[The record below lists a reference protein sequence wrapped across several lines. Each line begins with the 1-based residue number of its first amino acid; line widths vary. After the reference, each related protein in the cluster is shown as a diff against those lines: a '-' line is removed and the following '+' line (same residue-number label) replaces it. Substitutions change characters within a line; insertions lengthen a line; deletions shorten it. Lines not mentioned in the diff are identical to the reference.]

1 MMRRQN
7 VAATTGVGE
16 SILSRISSALRRA
29 LLAPAMVMAMAAGL
43 PAHAAEPLP
52 PPQGDVLLTVTGQI
66 GRSNTGTGE
75 ARFDR
80 AMLEQLGMTEV
91 VTSTPWHP
99 KVMRFEGVLLRV
111 LLSTVQARGR
121 NLLASAHND
130 YTARLPV
137 QDAERYDV
145 ILALRADGHD
155 LTLRDMGPVFII
167 YPYDSDRTLKAD
179 GIYARSVWQLRRLE
193 VR

>member
-1 MMRRQN
+1 
-7 VAATTGVGE
+7 
-16 SILSRISSALRRA
+16 
-29 LLAPAMVMAMAAGL
+29 MAAFVILIILAIGL

-52 PPQGDVLLTVTGQI
+52 PPQGEVLLTVAGKI
-66 GRSNTGTGE
+66 GRGNSKSGE

-80 AMLEQLGMTEV
+80 AMLEKLGMTEV

-99 KVMRFEGVLLRV
+99 KVMRFEGVLLRT
-111 LLSTVQARGR
+111 LLSAVQAQGGS
-121 NLLASAHND
+121 LLATAHND

-145 ILALRADGHD
+145 ILALRADDRD
-155 LTLRDMGPVFII
+155 LTLRDMGPIFII
-167 YPYDSDRTLKAD
+167 YPYDHDRSLKAD
-179 GIYARSVWQLRRLE
+179 GVYARSVWQLRRLE

>member
-7 VAATTGVGE
+7 VSAATGRERVRLNGM
-16 SILSRISSALRRA
+16 RRG
-29 LLAPAMVMAMAAGL
+29 LLAFVLILLAAVSGR
-43 PAHAAEPLP
+43 AAEPLP
-52 PPQGDVLLTVTGQI
+52 PPQGEVLLTITGQI
-66 GRSNTGTGE
+66 GRSNAAGGE

-80 AMLEQLGMTEV
+80 AMLERIGLTEV

-99 KVMRFEGVLLRV
+99 KVMRFEGVLLRA
-111 LLSTVQARGR
+111 LLSTVQARGGS
-121 NLLASAHND
+121 LLAVAHND
-130 YTARLPV
+130 YTARLPL

-145 ILALRADGHD
+145 ILALRADGRD
-155 LTLRDMGPVFII
+155 LTLRDMGPLFII
-167 YPYDSDRTLKAD
+167 YPYDSDRALKAD